1 MAITIKVT
9 GIKQTFE
16 ELNTEINKI
25 VDVDTKKLTKQ
36 AVEDLIE
43 ATPVDT
49 GQARASWKVEVQN
62 INEKKL
68 PPERVIATIDNDVP
82 YIAELNSGSSKQA
95 PSRFIERT
103 VLQYF
108 DADGV
113 VVQVKKN

>member
-1 MAITIKVT
+1 MAINIKVT
-9 GIKQTFE
+9 NVKQTFE
-16 ELNTEINKI
+16 ELNAEINKI
-25 VDVDTKKLTKQ
+25 VDVDTKRLTRQ
-36 AVEDLIE
+36 TVNALIE

-49 GQARASWKVEVQN
+49 GRARNSWKVIAED

-82 YIAELNSGSSKQA
+82 YIAELNSGSSRQA

-113 VVQVKKN
+113 IVQVKK